1 MVGVI
6 SAVADYQNKETA
18 IGYSF
23 RYYATQM
30 VFGDDNGNIKF
41 LSLDGVYPSPENI
54 ADNSYPMTAQLYAV
68 SLVDNDNEYVGK
80 LLEFMTSEQGRR
92 IVSETGYIV

>member
-1 MVGVI
+1 
-6 SAVADYQNKETA
+6 
-18 IGYSF
+18 
-23 RYYATQM
+23 
-30 VFGDDNGNIKF
+30 
-41 LSLDGVYPSPENI
+41 
-54 ADNSYPMTAQLYAV
+54 MTAQLYAV